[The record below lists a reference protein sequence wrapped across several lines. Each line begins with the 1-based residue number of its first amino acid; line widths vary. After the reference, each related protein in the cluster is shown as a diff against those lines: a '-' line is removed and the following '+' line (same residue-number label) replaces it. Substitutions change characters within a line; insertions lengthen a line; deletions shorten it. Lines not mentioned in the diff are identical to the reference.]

1 MDSLIC
7 QDHIVHFLQQHID
20 NPPHLMFFGPPGC
33 GKTSMSRAF
42 IHAYLSKHGV
52 PEAEHKDYILLLNSV
67 DDRGIGTI
75 RGQLTEFVRRTRRYP
90 NVKAWVW
97 MDDADSVPIV
107 SQQALRRILE
117 NYEPYA
123 RFLFVAAGPEP
134 FIEPLQSRC
143 VMLQFLSVNLHENSE
158 YFQKGYNLTIS
169 DEASA
174 WMISMALGNARLYKL
189 FHQILKASGITN
201 VSAQDV
207 QAIVNA
213 PPVKQLEDLGRAALQ
228 NDRVKTLKCLLA
240 LWSAGYCFEDIIY
253 LMEIVCRIY
262 KFFTPEETQRLY
274 LKCGEGH
281 VAMILNKTRLLD
293 ALAVFTAPTVLG
305 PYTMMSTTVEPP
317 VIVPSE
323 PVKPSPKRSPMKSP
337 AKSPRK
343 AKIEVTFE

>member
-1 MDSLIC
+1 
-7 QDHIVHFLQQHID
+7 
-20 NPPHLMFFGPPGC
+20 MFFGPPGC
-33 GKTSMSRAF
+33 GKTSMARAF
-42 IHAYLSKHGV
+42 IHAYLTKNGV
-52 PEAEHKDYILLLNSV
+52 PDNEHKDYILLLNSV

-143 VMLQFLSVNLHENSE
+143 VMLQFLPVNLMFNKE
-158 YFQKGYNLTIS
+158 FFKQADNLTIS
-169 DEASA
+169 DEAEQ
-174 WMISMALGNARLYKL
+174 WMISMALGNARMYKL
-189 FHQILKASGITN
+189 FHQILKASGLKEVT
-201 VSAQDV
+201 AQDV

-213 PPVKQLEDLGRAALQ
+213 PPVEMLERLGRAALD
-228 NDRVKTLKCLLA
+228 NNRVHTLKSLLA

-253 LMEIVCRIY
+253 LMEIICRIY
-262 KFFTPEETQRLY
+262 NFFTPQETQRLY

-305 PYTMMSTTVEPP
+305 PW
-317 VIVPSE
+317 
-323 PVKPSPKRSPMKSP
+323 
-337 AKSPRK
+337 
-343 AKIEVTFE
+343 

>member
-1 MDSLIC
+1 
-7 QDHIVHFLQQHID
+7 
-20 NPPHLMFFGPPGC
+20 MFFGPPGC
-33 GKTSMSRAF
+33 GKTSMARAF
-42 IHAYLSKHGV
+42 IHAYLTKNGV
-52 PEAEHKDYILLLNSV
+52 PEDEHKNYILLLNSV

-90 NVKAWVW
+90 QAKAWVW
-97 MDDADSVPIV
+97 MDDADSVPVV

-143 VMLQFLSVNLHENSE
+143 VMLQFLPVNLLFNKS
-158 YFQKGYNLTIS
+158 FFKQSSKITIS
-169 DEASA
+169 DEAEQ

-189 FHQILKASGITN
+189 FHQILQASGLTQ
-201 VSAQDV
+201 VTAVDV

-213 PPVKQLEDLGRAALQ
+213 PPVEMLEKLGRAALA
-228 NDRVKTLKCLLA
+228 NDRVATLKALLA
-240 LWSAGYCFEDIIY
+240 LWSAGYCFEDIVY
-253 LMEIVCRIY
+253 LLEIICRIY
-262 KFFTPEETQRLY
+262 NFYTPEETQKLY

-305 PYTMMSTTVEPP
+305 PFV
-317 VIVPSE
+317 
-323 PVKPSPKRSPMKSP
+323 
-337 AKSPRK
+337 A
-343 AKIEVTFE
+343 

>member
-1 MDSLIC
+1 MDSLVN
-7 QDHIVHFLQQHID
+7 QGHITIFLKNHID

-33 GKTSMSRAF
+33 GKTSLTRAF
-42 IHAYLSKHGV
+42 LHEYLRKHGV
-52 PEAEHKDYILLLNSV
+52 PESEFKHYILFLNSV

-97 MDDADSVPIV
+97 MDDADSVPVV

-117 NYEPYA
+117 NYEPHA
-123 RFLFVAAGPEP
+123 RFLFVASGPEP

-143 VMLQFLSVNLHENSE
+143 VMLQFLPVNLVAHTPFFRKQTKVRVSE
-158 YFQKGYNLTIS
+158 
-169 DEASA
+169 EAES
-174 WMISMALGNARLYKL
+174 WMINMALGNARLLKL
-189 FHQILKASGITN
+189 FYQMLECSGYTN
-201 VSAQDV
+201 VNATDV

-213 PPVKQLEDLGRAALQ
+213 PPVKQLVDLGRASLSG
-228 NDRVKTLKCLLA
+228 NRVATLKALLN
-240 LWSAGYCFEDIIY
+240 LWSSGYCFEDIVY

-262 KFFTPEETQRLY
+262 TFFSPEESQRLY

-305 PYTMMSTTVEPP
+305 PY
-317 VIVPSE
+317 
-323 PVKPSPKRSPMKSP
+323 
-337 AKSPRK
+337 
-343 AKIEVTFE
+343 

>member
-1 MDSLIC
+1 
-7 QDHIVHFLQQHID
+7 
-20 NPPHLMFFGPPGC
+20 
-33 GKTSMSRAF
+33 MSRAF
-42 IHAYLSKHGV
+42 VHAYLSKHGV
-52 PEAEHKDYILLLNSV
+52 PEPEHKDYILLLNSV

-90 NVKAWVW
+90 DVKAWVW
-97 MDDADSVPIV
+97 MDDADSVPVV

-123 RFLFVAAGPEP
+123 RFLFVASGPEP

-143 VMLQFLSVNLHENSE
+143 VMLQFLPINLAANYQH
-158 YFQKGYNLTIS
+158 FQGNKAIAIS

-174 WMISMALGNARLYKL
+174 WMMSMALGNARLYRL
-189 FHQILKASGITN
+189 FHQMLEASGMMT
-201 VSAQDV
+201 VTAQDV

-213 PPVKQLEDLGRAALQ
+213 PPVKQLEKLGKAALA
-228 NDRVKTLKCLLA
+228 NDRIHTLTSLLD

-262 KFFTPEETQRLY
+262 KFFSPEETQRLY
-274 LKCGEGH
+274 MKCGEGH

-305 PYTMMSTTVEPP
+305 PY
-317 VIVPSE
+317 
-323 PVKPSPKRSPMKSP
+323 
-337 AKSPRK
+337 
-343 AKIEVTFE
+343 

>member
-1 MDSLIC
+1 MESLIC
-7 QDHIVHFLQQHID
+7 QEHITFFLKNHMD

-33 GKTSMSRAF
+33 GKTSMARAF
-42 IHAYLSKHGV
+42 IHTYLNRNKV
-52 PEAEHKDYILLLNSV
+52 PESEHKNYILLLNAV

-75 RGQLTEFVRRTRRYP
+75 RGQLTEFVRRTRRYH

-97 MDDADSVPIV
+97 MDDADSVPVV

-117 NYEPYA
+117 TYEPFA

-143 VMLQFLSVNLHENSE
+143 VMLQFLPVNVIMHRE
-158 YFQKGYNLTIS
+158 YFRKHSSVKIS
-169 DEASA
+169 EEAET
-174 WMISMALGNARLYKL
+174 WMMSMALGNARLYKL
-189 FHQILKASGITN
+189 FYQMLESSGMTS
-201 VSAQDV
+201 VTAQDV

-213 PPVKQLEDLGRAALQ
+213 PPVKQLEELGRAALA
-228 NDRVKTLKCLLA
+228 NNRVATLRSLLA
-240 LWSAGYCFEDIIY
+240 LWSSGYCFEDIIY

-262 KFFTPEETQRLY
+262 NFFTPEETQRLY

-305 PYTMMSTTVEPP
+305 PFSH
-317 VIVPSE
+317 VPL
-323 PVKPSPKRSPMKSP
+323 VGLM
-337 AKSPRK
+337 
-343 AKIEVTFE
+343 